1 MCRLASNQYIAEADS
16 EPRQH
21 CTLCRQ
27 LVSDLVFR
35 QRTKQ
40 ENLQVELVSPLA
52 GPIHTQRWTPT
63 LAIKRDTGPLAGPLD
78 SEMPSQRRTGT

>member
-1 MCRLASNQYIAEADS
+1 MMGSTTSACSADCTQGYAQKYGEAPVISVMCRLASNQYIAEAVS
-16 EPRQH
+16 EPQQH

-40 ENLQVELVSPLA
+40 ETLQVELVSPLA
-52 GPIHTQRWTPT
+52 GPIHT
-63 LAIKRDTGPLAGPLD
+63 
-78 SEMPSQRRTGT
+78 